1 MKRSLLMI
9 SALAVSASLYTLVG
23 VAAAKG
29 GAQAEIKALEESYV
43 AAVDAKDVDK
53 IMECYAPG
61 DRLFVFDVIPPRQ
74 YAGADA
80 YHKNW
85 ADLFA
90 GLKGPVKIELSDLSV
105 ASSGDLAYGHFIQ
118 HFTATG
124 NDGKPV
130 DFTFRT
136 TDVYRKIK
144 GKWLIVQEHNSVP
157 VDVATGK
164 ADMQSKP

>member
-1 MKRSLLMI
+1 MV
-9 SALAVSASLYTLVG
+9 ALSVSASLYAVVG
-23 VAAAKG
+23 VSAAKG
-29 GAQAEIKALEESYV
+29 GAQAEIKALEERYV
-43 AAVDAKDVDK
+43 TAVNTKDVDK

-61 DRLFVFDVIPPRQ
+61 DGLFVFDVIPPRQ

-85 ADLFA
+85 SDLFA
-90 GLKGPVKIELSDLSV
+90 GLKGPVKVELSDLSLT
-105 ASSGDLAYGHFIQ
+105 SSGNLAFGHVIQ

-124 NDGKPV
+124 SDGKPV
-130 DFTFRT
+130 DFIFRT
-136 TDVYRKIK
+136 TDVYRKIN

-157 VDVATGK
+157 VDLATAK

>member
-1 MKRSLLMI
+1 VKRVLLVFV
-9 SALAVSASLYTLVG
+9 ALLALASLYG
-23 VAAAKG
+23 AASAAAGKSD
-29 GAQAEIKALEESYV
+29 ARTEIGALEDQYV
-43 AAVDAKDVDK
+43 AAVDAKDVDR
-53 IMECYAPG
+53 IMQCYATG
-61 DRLFVFDVIPPRQ
+61 DGLFVFDVIPPRQ
-74 YAGADA
+74 YAGAAA

-85 ADLFA
+85 SDLFA
-90 GLKGPVKIELSDLSV
+90 GLKGPVKVELSDLSV
-105 ASSGDLAYGHFIQ
+105 TSSGNLAFGHVIQ
-118 HFTATG
+118 HFTATS

-157 VDVATGK
+157 VDITTGK

>member
-1 MKRSLLMI
+1 VKRALLI
-9 SALAVSASLYTLVG
+9 TGALILSASLYAVVG
-23 VAAAKG
+23 AAAAKG
-29 GAQAEIKALEESYV
+29 GAHAEINALEDRYV
-43 AAVDAKDVDK
+43 AAVNAKDVDK
-53 IMECYAPG
+53 IMKCYATG
-61 DRLFVFDVIPPRQ
+61 DGLFVFDVIPPRQ

-85 ADLFA
+85 SDLFA

-105 ASSGDLAYGHFIQ
+105 TSSGNLAFGHVIQ

-136 TDVYRKIK
+136 TDVYRKIN